1 MGDVVLFAFVLFVKE
16 KNLKSLKMKVLANK
30 QLSCDLLYYLWHLLP
45 LETLAMTGSVF
56 WTLAVAEDAVLWMA
70 NACSLPTLFT
80 YSLSSSQGKYN
91 HPQHRRGRWVSR
103 SETLWFPGIL
113 HPEYMRPFREDKWPG
128 VSSHI
133 CVLLQVFSFRNPGQ
147 GKLWA
152 LCKASWEGT
161 GRVGPQVGLWPD

>member
-1 MGDVVLFAFVLFVKE
+1 
-16 KNLKSLKMKVLANK
+16 MKVLANK
-30 QLSCDLLYYLWHLLP
+30 QLSCDLLYCLWHLLP

-128 VSSHI
+128 GFVHLCPHTSVCYSR
-133 CVLLQVFSFRNPGQ
+133 SFPSETQARASCGLYAKPPE
-147 GKLWA
+147 KA
-152 LCKASWEGT
+152 LGESDH
-161 GRVGPQVGLWPD
+161 R